1 MRVYRFSTY
10 HKDFKSVLPILIGY
24 SVLVGAILF
33 FFRFEEFFFWHIG
46 LSILFLFLNYRKQ
59 PKTLTDAD
67 KTRIL
72 VELSL
77 EKTLHHHLLSSI
89 IYIVCV
95 SSTFLFLFNWLI
107 ISTRYSKLIGL
118 EGPSSISI
126 KTDRNMSLA

>member
-1 MRVYRFSTY
+1 MRIYRFSTY

-24 SVLVGAILF
+24 SVLIGTLLF
-33 FFRFEEFFFWHIG
+33 LFRLEEFFFWYIG

-89 IYIVCV
+89 VYIVCV
-95 SSTFLFLFNWLI
+95 SATFLFLFNWQF
-107 ISTRYSKLIGL
+107 
-118 EGPSSISI
+118 
-126 KTDRNMSLA
+126 